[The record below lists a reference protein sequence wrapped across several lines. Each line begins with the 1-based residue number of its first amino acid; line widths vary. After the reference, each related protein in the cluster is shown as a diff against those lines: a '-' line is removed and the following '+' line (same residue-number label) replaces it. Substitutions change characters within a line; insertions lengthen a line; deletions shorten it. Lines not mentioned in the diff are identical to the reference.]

1 MELGFIGIVA
11 LLSFLMGVAYGDS
24 YASKPT
30 TQQSECDFCH
40 KITKNGVCKPV
51 TDLIYGIIE
60 YGKYDEWKTSGT
72 AKELQA
78 YESEKEK
85 SNGKRK
91 CTGDWKF
98 RSWEVNSY

>member
-30 TQQSECDFCH
+30 TKQEQCDFCH
-40 KITKNGVCKPV
+40 KITKNGVRKPV

-60 YGKYDEWKTSGT
+60 YGKYDEYEKRL
-72 AKELQA
+72 AKYCPLCCRPLNQVADEDEL
-78 YESEKEK
+78 
-85 SNGKRK
+85 
-91 CTGDWKF
+91 
-98 RSWEVNSY
+98 